1 MAMRG
6 KKGRIEFD
14 KLQKPADAAKKKGS
28 RKTVLIGNKMTGPK
42 EIKEFLVFEGVSKRF
57 RDLLALDNVSFEV
70 GEGEIFS
77 YIGPNGAGKTTTI
90 KIMVGLLSEFEGTL
104 RIGGHPMPG
113 RRDQVHKMLGYLP
126 QDVAFQEWRTVDH
139 ALRTFASLSGLERRK
154 IGPGIEKVLDQLVLS
169 DVRHKKIVELSG
181 GTIQKVGLA
190 QALLHNP
197 RLLVLDEPLAGLD
210 PTSRYQVKQI
220 IKELGQKG
228 TTIFFS
234 SHILSDVQDV
244 ATKIGI
250 LNWGQIMQIG
260 TLDELKSDFPTKND
274 VEIMLSHN
282 SGRWKELESLP
293 WVMIVEE
300 MSPNRLLVHLNREA
314 DIDETVH
321 HLIQELIR
329 LDCRIRS
336 INPVSPNLDEVYLQ
350 YLSGG
355 KSI

>member
-1 MAMRG
+1 MGLM
-6 KKGRIEFD
+6 IETFG
-14 KLQKPADAAKKKGS
+14 LT
-28 RKTVLIGNKMTGPK
+28 RKFANLTALEDLSIQ
-42 EIKEFLVFEGVSKRF
+42 VSK
-57 RDLLALDNVSFEV
+57 
-70 GEGEIFS
+70 GEILGFL
-77 YIGPNGAGKTTTI
+77 GPNGAGKTTTI
-90 KIMVGLLSEFEGTL
+90 KIMVGLLSEFEGIL
-104 RIGGHPMPG
+104 RIGGYSMPG
-113 RRDQVHKMLGYLP
+113 RRDQVHKILGYLP
-126 QDVAFQEWRTVDH
+126 QNVAFQEWRTVDH
-139 ALRTFASLSGLERRK
+139 ALRTFGSLSGLERKK
-154 IGPGIEKVLDQLVLS
+154 IGPGIEKVLTQLALS

-210 PTSRYQVKQI
+210 PASRYQVKQI

-250 LNWGQIMQIG
+250 LNWGKIMQIG

-274 VEIMLSHN
+274 VEITLSHN
-282 SGRWKELESLP
+282 SGRWKGLKSLAG
-293 WVMIVEE
+293 VMSVEE
-300 MSPNRLLVHLNREA
+300 MSPDRLLVHLSGQA

-321 HLIQELIR
+321 HIIKELIR
-329 LDCRIRS
+329 LDCHIRS
-336 INPVSPNLDEVYLQ
+336 INTISPNLDEIYLQ

-355 KSI
+355 KST

>member
-1 MAMRG
+1 MKG
-6 KKGRIEFD
+6 KKRRVEFD
-14 KLQKPADAAKKKGS
+14 KLQKPSGAAKEKES
-28 RKTVLIGNKMTGPK
+28 SKTVLIGNKMTRSK
-42 EIKEFLVFEGVSKRF
+42 ETEKFLVFEGVSKKF
-57 RDLLALDNVSFEV
+57 RDLLALDDVSFEI
-70 GEGEIFS
+70 GQGEIFG

-90 KIMVGLLSEFEGTL
+90 KIMVGLLSEFEGIL
-104 RIGGHPMPG
+104 RIGGYSMPE
-113 RRDQVHKMLGYLP
+113 RRHHVHKMLGYLP
-126 QDVAFQEWRTVDH
+126 QHVAFQEWRTVNH
-139 ALRTFASLSGLERRK
+139 ALRTFAWLSGLERRK
-154 IGPGIEKVLDQLVLS
+154 IEPGIEKILEQLALS
-169 DVRHKKIVELSG
+169 DVRHKKIVQLSG

-197 RLLVLDEPLAGLD
+197 KLLVLDEPLAGLD
-210 PTSRYQVKQI
+210 PASRYQVKQI

-250 LNWGQIMQIG
+250 LNWGKIMQIG
-260 TLDELKSDFPTKND
+260 TLDELKSHFPSKND
-274 VEIMLSHN
+274 IEIRLSHN
-282 SGRWKELESLP
+282 SGRWKGLKSLTG
-293 WVMIVEE
+293 VMSVEE
-300 MSPNRLLVHLNREA
+300 MSLNRLLVHLSGQA
-314 DIDETVH
+314 DINETVH

-329 LDCRIRS
+329 LDCHIRS